1 MEKQIQLSLF
11 REKENKKQEKIDKTI
26 DELKKK
32 YGYEIITRAGDMK
45 VKNMLNI
52 RKRWIIKYITFMDKP
67 EYNIV

>member
-11 REKENKKQEKIDKTI
+11 GEKENKKQEKIDKTI

-52 RKRWIIKYITFMDKP
+52 RKR
-67 EYNIV
+67 